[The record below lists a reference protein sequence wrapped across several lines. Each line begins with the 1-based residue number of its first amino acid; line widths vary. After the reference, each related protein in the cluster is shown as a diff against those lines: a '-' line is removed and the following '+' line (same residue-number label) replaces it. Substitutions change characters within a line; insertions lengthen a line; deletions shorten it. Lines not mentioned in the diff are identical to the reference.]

1 MSESMLRRLS
11 GMALMLSVPLWI
23 AGEAIHPRS
32 EGLADIVRFGQ
43 SPSHAILAI
52 AFMFL
57 LLGLPGLYGSHAG
70 RSGVLGLVGY
80 VLMVVFVAYHVY
92 MFLYETGPVAFMAR
106 DSGAERLFA
115 EGGVVEQGTLRT
127 WLAAPVSLAP
137 VIYGIALVRAGRFSR
152 AAGWLVISWLPV
164 FVAFNV
170 MLAALPPT
178 GQEILFDLRF
188 ANVGIG
194 GSYLLLL
201 VGLAMA
207 GNQLRRW
214 SLAEEPHPNLSRRR
228 TAGPSRSQRS
238 QT

>member
-1 MSESMLRRLS
+1 MSESTLRRLS

-32 EGLADIVRFGQ
+32 EGLADIVGFGQ
-43 SPSHAILAI
+43 SPSHAILAV
-52 AFMFL
+52 AFVFL

-92 MFLYETGPVAFMAR
+92 MFLYETGPVVFMAR
-106 DSGAERLFA
+106 DSAAERLFA
-115 EGGVVEQGTLRT
+115 DGGVVEQGTLRT

-137 VIYGIALVRAGRFSR
+137 VIYGIALVRTRRFSPV
-152 AAGWLVISWLPV
+152 AGWLVISWLPV

-170 MLAALPPT
+170 MLAALPPA

-201 VGLAMA
+201 AGLAVA
-207 GNQLRRW
+207 GKQLWRW
-214 SLAEEPHPNLSRRR
+214 SSVDQPLPQPVAS
-228 TAGPSRSQRS
+228 
-238 QT
+238 

>member
-1 MSESMLRRLS
+1 MSERMLRRLS
-11 GMALMLSVPLWI
+11 GLALMLSVPLWI

-43 SPSHAILAI
+43 SPSHAILAV
-52 AFMFL
+52 AFVFL

-92 MFLYETGPVAFMAR
+92 MFLYETGPVAFMAQ
-106 DSGAERLFA
+106 DSAAERLFA
-115 EGGVVEQGTLRT
+115 HGGVVEQGTLRM

-137 VIYGIALVRAGRFSR
+137 IIYGIALVRTRRFPR
-152 AAGWLVISWLPV
+152 VAGWLVISWLPV

-170 MLAALPPT
+170 LFAALPPA
-178 GQEILFDLRF
+178 GQETLFDLRF

-201 VGLAMA
+201 TGLAIA
-207 GNQLRRW
+207 GMRLWRW
-214 SLAEEPHPNLSRRR
+214 SSAEEPLPQPVAL
-228 TAGPSRSQRS
+228 
-238 QT
+238 